1 MCSVGDLDE
10 FYIHTV
16 SVETF
21 EGTGA
26 YGDVYSEPVEVV
38 GWLEDRR
45 KLVRDK
51 DGQEVVSSSMFMC
64 DNEHLDKFTP
74 DSRVTLPR
82 RTASVIGVGDF
93 NSGALELPDHLEID
107 LT

>member
-1 MCSVGDLDE
+1 MSDLDE

-16 SVETF
+16 TVETF
-21 EGTGA
+21 GGTGA
-26 YGDVYSEPVEVV
+26 YGDVYSAPVDVP
-38 GWLEDRR
+38 GWLEDKRR
-45 KLVRDK
+45 IVRNK

-64 DNEHLDKFTP
+64 DNQHLDKFTP

-82 RTASVIGVGDF
+82 RQAFVIGVADF
-93 NSGALELPDHLEID
+93 NSGAMDLPDHLEID